1 LGRPARSPRPAR
13 ARRAR
18 GGGRRAGRGAV
29 SSAGRGRTRRVPCA
43 RRLPGG
49 RRRRRRRRRR
59 HRPRRPPRRASA
71 SASTASS
78 SPSSSASLSPSSP
91 PSPSSASSSASWSP
105 PSSSER
111 RLHEGSRPP
120 RRGPPARITLP
131 VRRHPRLRLHWAGGA
146 RFSAGGRAEVACSTA
161 HLECGLFCRC
171 VCACADARAVT
182 LFHHPVADSQPLVR
196 VVVEV

>member
-1 LGRPARSPRPAR
+1 SAALR
-13 ARRAR
+13 ARRAL
-18 GGGRRAGRGAV
+18 
-29 SSAGRGRTRRVPCA
+29 RGRAAPAEGAGEPAGA
-43 RRLPGG
+43 RSPPPGG
-49 RRRRRRRRRR
+49 AA
-59 HRPRRPPRRASA
+59 PVGCRA
-71 SASTASS
+71 
-78 SPSSSASLSPSSP
+78 PGASL
-91 PSPSSASSSASWSP
+91 
-105 PSSSER
+105 EGR

>member
-1 LGRPARSPRPAR
+1 ASRPAMLAYEHL
-13 ARRAR
+13 
-18 GGGRRAGRGAV
+18 V
-29 SSAGRGRTRRVPCA
+29 SI
-43 RRLPGG
+43 L
-49 RRRRRRRRRR
+49 
-59 HRPRRPPRRASA
+59 
-71 SASTASS
+71 
-78 SPSSSASLSPSSP
+78 LLLLLLLLL
-91 PSPSSASSSASWSP
+91 
-105 PSSSER
+105 R

>member
-1 LGRPARSPRPAR
+1 PRP
-13 ARRAR
+13 
-18 GGGRRAGRGAV
+18 
-29 SSAGRGRTRRVPCA
+29 PCA
-43 RRLPGG
+43 LAAPCAGAP
-49 RRRRRRRRRR
+49 
-59 HRPRRPPRRASA
+59 RPRRGPESRPGRGLLRREGPHPSGAVRPAPPWRASSSS
-71 SASTASS
+71 SAASS
-78 SPSSSASLSPSSP
+78 SPSSA
-91 PSPSSASSSASWSP
+91 ASS
-105 PSSSER
+105 R

>member
-1 LGRPARSPRPAR
+1 LPRAPSPSFREA

-18 GGGRRAGRGAV
+18 GG
-29 SSAGRGRTRRVPCA
+29 
-43 RRLPGG
+43 
-49 RRRRRRRRRR
+49 
-59 HRPRRPPRRASA
+59 RRPSAPAMLASRPA
-71 SASTASS
+71 MLAYEHLVSI
-78 SPSSSASLSPSSP
+78 L
-91 PSPSSASSSASWSP
+91 
-105 PSSSER
+105 
-111 RLHEGSRPP
+111 LLLLLLLLLGSRPP